1 MLKLALELDAYS
13 LVLIE
18 STGKRTKSI
27 EVPANPPARID
38 VKQVL
43 NVKVLLTTYGLS
55 SAILNF
61 LII

>member
-43 NVKVLLTTYGLS
+43 NVKVLLTT
-55 SAILNF
+55 
-61 LII
+61 